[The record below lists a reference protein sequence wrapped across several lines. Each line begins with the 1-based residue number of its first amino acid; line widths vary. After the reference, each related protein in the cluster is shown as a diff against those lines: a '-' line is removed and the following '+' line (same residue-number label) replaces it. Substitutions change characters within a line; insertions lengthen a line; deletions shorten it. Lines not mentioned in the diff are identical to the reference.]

1 MEILHK
7 IKWKIKK
14 ILWSFNIDIV
24 KKKKNFDDIYKIKIK
39 NKPIIFDVGA
49 NNGQTIQRFLSIF
62 SKPIIH
68 SFEPI
73 NDCCTVISK
82 LYKSNNI
89 FINNLA
95 LGKKLSKRIF
105 YINKSNVTSSF
116 IKISEKFKF
125 KKLYQPKKIIKTNVV
140 TIDNY
145 MKLNNIKKI
154 DILKIDTQG
163 SELEVLKGANKA
175 FKNKIIKFIELE
187 VIINSYYKNNCKLF
201 EIDHLMSKKKFD
213 LYYIDEFNYDK
224 NYKITQFD
232 LLYINTQI

>member
-1 MEILHK
+1 MEFFHK
-7 IKWKIKK
+7 IKWVIKK
-14 ILWSFNIDIV
+14 ILWLFNIDIL

-49 NNGQTIQRFLSIF
+49 NNGQTIKRFLSIF

-73 NDCCTVISK
+73 SNCCLLISK

-89 FINNLA
+89 FINNFA
-95 LGKKLSKRIF
+95 LGKKLSKKIF
-105 YINKSNVTSSF
+105 YINKSDVTSSF
-116 IKISEKFKF
+116 FKIKEKFKS
-125 KKLYQPKKIIKTNVV
+125 KKLLQPKKIFKTNIE
-140 TIDNY
+140 TLDNY
-145 MKLNNIKKI
+145 IKFNNIKKI

-163 SELEVLKGANKA
+163 YELEVLKGANKA
-175 FKNKIIKFIELE
+175 FKNKIIRFIELE
-187 VIINSYYKNNCKLF
+187 IIINSYYKNNCKLY

-224 NYKITQFD
+224 KYKITQFD

>member
-1 MEILHK
+1 MEFFHK
-7 IKWKIKK
+7 IKWVIKK
-14 ILWSFNIDIV
+14 ILWLFNIDIL

-49 NNGQTIQRFLSIF
+49 NNGQTIKRFLSIF

-73 NDCCTVISK
+73 SNCCFLISK

-89 FINNLA
+89 FINNFA
-95 LGKKLSKRIF
+95 LGKKLSKKIF
-105 YINKSNVTSSF
+105 YINKSDVTSSF
-116 IKISEKFKF
+116 FKIKEKFKS
-125 KKLYQPKKIIKTNVV
+125 KKLLQPKKIFKTNIE
-140 TIDNY
+140 TLDNY
-145 MKLNNIKKI
+145 IKFNNIKKI

-163 SELEVLKGANKA
+163 YELEVLKGANKA
-175 FKNKIIKFIELE
+175 FKNKIIRFIELE
-187 VIINSYYKNNCKLF
+187 IIINSYYKNNCKLY
-201 EIDHLMSKKKFD
+201 EIDYLMSKKKFD

-224 NYKITQFD
+224 KYKITQFD